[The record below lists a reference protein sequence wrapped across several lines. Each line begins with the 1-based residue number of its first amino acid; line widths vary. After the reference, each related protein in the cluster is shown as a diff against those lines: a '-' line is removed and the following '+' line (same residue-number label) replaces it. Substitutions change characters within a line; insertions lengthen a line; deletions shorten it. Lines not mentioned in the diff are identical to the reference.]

1 MKELSDLHTENDKVL
16 APFLL
21 AASFNGML
29 TFQGSHM
36 ENGVLYWQF
45 SPKEEAQE
53 LVEAYY
59 TKREPHIP
67 ARDLFE
73 ATSTFWQQIS
83 KMRNGEIYGSTRK

>member
-1 MKELSDLHTENDKVL
+1 MKQLIDIHIENDKTL
-16 APFLL
+16 CPFLL
-21 AASFNGML
+21 AASFKGLLNFEGR
-29 TFQGSHM
+29 HI

-45 SPKEEAQE
+45 SSKDKAQE

-73 ATSTFWQQIS
+73 ATSTFWKQIS
-83 KMRNGEIYGSTRK
+83 EIRNGENYYGRNK